1 MKAKVVAVTMALLM
15 VSSLTAFAG
24 DTDIAQF
31 KDGWGDCPLGLH
43 LLPPGMKPCIA
54 DLDEPV
60 IHLYLVDANL
70 QILLAQRTV
79 TLNEK
84 FHQLLQKKVQE
95 QLEQNRETKGM
106 ER

>member
-1 MKAKVVAVTMALLM
+1 M
-15 VSSLTAFAG
+15 
-24 DTDIAQF
+24 
-31 KDGWGDCPLGLH
+31 GLH

-95 QLEQNRETKGM
+95 QLESSITPGAFVSTLQEIWKRRTSKAMSEDCLVNQKVELSIPLPKRM
-106 ER
+106 N